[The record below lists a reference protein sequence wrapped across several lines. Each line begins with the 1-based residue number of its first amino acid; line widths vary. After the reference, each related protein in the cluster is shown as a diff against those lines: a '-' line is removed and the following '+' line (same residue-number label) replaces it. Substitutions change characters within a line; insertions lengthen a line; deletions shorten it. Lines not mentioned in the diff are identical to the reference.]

1 LEAYPKGPDRRVTS
15 NLLLTIITVVLVGA
29 VLRYASSVIIPL
41 LVAGFLAYLMD
52 PLVSLLRRLKV
63 PVIAGVILAAVL
75 YLAVFLVFGW
85 ILYHSALEFAKA
97 FPKYQHG
104 FVELMRGLIQ
114 RLQQAANALIG
125 LNHPL
130 EQLQQVPVGSILL
143 STLRS
148 LANFVREFVVVYAFS
163 LLFLVGKYGLV
174 RKLLRS
180 FPRKEAKKIALVLM
194 RIDSDLR
201 KYIGV
206 KSLASLLIGVS
217 AGLALSL
224 FRVEFAVV
232 IGFLTFV
239 LNFIPFLGPIIA
251 VALPVLL
258 AAVQF
263 SSWAMALWV
272 LLTLLVL
279 HNLVAQLFEPKVL
292 GMRLNLSV
300 PMIFLSLLFWGWLW
314 GIAGVLLAVPL
325 TTSVKIIIED
335 IPGLRHFAL
344 LLEKAPRKKRLGG

>member
-1 LEAYPKGPDRRVTS
+1 MEAYPKGPDRRVTS
-15 NLLLTIITVVLVGA
+15 NVLLTIITVILVG
-29 VLRYASSVIIPL
+29 VLLRLASSVIIPL

-75 YLAVFLVFGW
+75 YLAGFLIFGW
-85 ILYHSALEFAKA
+85 ILYQSALEFAKA

-104 FVELMRGLIQ
+104 FVELMRGLLD
-114 RLQQAANALIG
+114 RLQQAANSLIG
-125 LNHPL
+125 LDHPL
-130 EQLQQVPVGSILL
+130 EQLQQVPIGSILL
-143 STLRS
+143 SALRS
-148 LANFVREFVVVYAFS
+148 LANFLREFAVVYVFS

-180 FPRKEAKKIALVLM
+180 FPRKEAKKIAVVLM
-194 RIDSDLR
+194 HIDADLR

-206 KSLASLLIGVS
+206 KSLASLLVGVT

-232 IGFLTFV
+232 IGFLTFL
-239 LNFIPFLGPIIA
+239 LNFVPFIGSIIA
-251 VALPVLL
+251 VTIPVLL

-263 SSWAMALWV
+263 SSWVMALWV
-272 LLTLLVL
+272 LLTLLAL